1 MSRSNFFQNT
11 SHSSFE
17 GSHITN
23 TVGDHTTN
31 IAKDHNIYI
40 AGDNITQI
48 IGSQDQTVPNG
59 VRRES
64 ILDQYHIFRRGDIR
78 LLQEL
83 STSEVDE
90 EKTPLWDWNPTQKKL
105 KYTRT
110 AHSVKLFGVAGD
122 HSHCVAVHYS
132 GRDAYAAWERDFLR
146 YSNHHQNIVHLLG
159 LNRQKSNPAL
169 VFCDDVVPLAQI
181 WEKCPPI
188 VKFYLH
194 VNFIYLAP
202 QTAFGDKDLFRTVG
216 WFKKLDKSYSLVSSP
231 WTSIPGKE
239 GILLEHGWTRF
250 HYDVTNWGKHLS
262 CSVNFPQTLEKR
274 LISAWIS
281 QGMFVANATGGD
293 TSKLQQYGVTT
304 RVEIFLTPDV
314 GTVALHPNIM
324 PKNIFMFIT
333 PVSLNQCPESGPTKV
348 SSGEHGENYYFWSFD
363 PDGSTQIS
371 QRVCDL
377 IGLPKYNVEIYPLA
391 FFCPDYQFQ
400 AIKCLQ
406 EFFGYNTSTQ
416 DFPKACGLPLI
427 DLFPL
432 SEDPDNPH
440 DQSIEELD
448 NWHIV
453 HDNLN
458 VALGSDSESIHDT
471 VAQSQRISF
480 PMPRLRQEM
489 NLTVS
494 EILSYEDLD
503 GSESDSCSEDW
514 SDLGSEASDVPLQYL
529 KPSPWLE
536 GYLISNDGSSKSCR
550 GVPSQDGT
558 RFCWMFDLDV
568 PDASLP
574 VYTECWIC
582 IGCHYSHVRV
592 QPVTCVKCGRRVG
605 NQPYSPRDTMV
616 LKVIHKNHSVFI

>member
-31 IAKDHNIYI
+31 IARDHNIYI

-169 VFCDDVVPLAQI
+169 VFCDDVVPLVQI

-194 VNFIYLAP
+194 VNFILEELSCVSPRIWQDGGFQKIWEAIHLQMTVSGNDLFWLTKPRRNAFTIIYKGMRIYLAP

-262 CSVNFPQTLEKR
+262 CSVNLPQTLEKR
-274 LISAWIS
+274 LMSAWIS

-304 RVEIFLTPDV
+304 RVEIFLTLDV

-324 PKNIFMFIT
+324 PKNIFMFIA
-333 PVSLNQCPESGPTKV
+333 PVSLNQCPESGPTK
-348 SSGEHGENYYFWSFD
+348 
-363 PDGSTQIS
+363 IS

-427 DLFPL
+427 ELIPL

-440 DQSIEELD
+440 EELD

-453 HDNLN
+453 HDKLN
-458 VALGSDSESIHDT
+458 EALGSDSESVHGT

-480 PMPRLRQEM
+480 PMP
-489 NLTVS
+489 TV
-494 EILSYEDLD
+494 IYDHL
-503 GSESDSCSEDW
+503 
-514 SDLGSEASDVPLQYL
+514 
-529 KPSPWLE
+529 
-536 GYLISNDGSSKSCR
+536 
-550 GVPSQDGT
+550 
-558 RFCWMFDLDV
+558 
-568 PDASLP
+568 
-574 VYTECWIC
+574 
-582 IGCHYSHVRV
+582 GCHGHL
-592 QPVTCVKCGRRVG
+592 G
-605 NQPYSPRDTMV
+605 
-616 LKVIHKNHSVFI
+616 